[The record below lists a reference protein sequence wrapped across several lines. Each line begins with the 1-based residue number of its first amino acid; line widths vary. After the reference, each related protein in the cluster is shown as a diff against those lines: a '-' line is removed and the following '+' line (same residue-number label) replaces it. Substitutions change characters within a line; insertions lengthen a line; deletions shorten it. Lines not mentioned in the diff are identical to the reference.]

1 MGFHGGS
8 DGKES
13 ACSAGT
19 LGSIP
24 GLNHSSILVWEIPW
38 AEEPGSLQFMGLQT
52 VGHDWVIESLW
63 YYVRSQVA
71 RIPRILM
78 SLVLSSSK
86 LNWDTHDLWLCGFLL
101 ILVSIA
107 SALSQPLGTTVNPT
121 TSPLRLG
128 SRSQLYPIL
137 RAGFYPSYSSNRG
150 LTLYTILL
158 LKNQDFENKKSL
170 TFPWASKSLDL
181 QDITVLST
189 CALHG
194 PAL

>member
-38 AEEPGSLQFMGLQT
+38 AEGPGRLRLWGCR
-52 VGHDWVIESLW
+52 VGHDWAAESLW

-71 RIPRILM
+71 RILM

-86 LNWDTHDLWLCGFLL
+86 LN
-101 ILVSIA
+101 
-107 SALSQPLGTTVNPT
+107 
-121 TSPLRLG
+121 
-128 SRSQLYPIL
+128 
-137 RAGFYPSYSSNRG
+137 
-150 LTLYTILL
+150 
-158 LKNQDFENKKSL
+158 
-170 TFPWASKSLDL
+170 
-181 QDITVLST
+181 
-189 CALHG
+189 
-194 PAL
+194 